1 VPDISVPRFLD
12 RLACELPNFT
22 PTEIGTILGEVRV
35 TLEMA
40 ELAIRVVAAITTVSG
55 SLVLAAALTAAHRR
69 HL

>member
-1 VPDISVPRFLD
+1 
-12 RLACELPNFT
+12 
-22 PTEIGTILGEVRV
+22 
-35 TLEMA
+35 MA